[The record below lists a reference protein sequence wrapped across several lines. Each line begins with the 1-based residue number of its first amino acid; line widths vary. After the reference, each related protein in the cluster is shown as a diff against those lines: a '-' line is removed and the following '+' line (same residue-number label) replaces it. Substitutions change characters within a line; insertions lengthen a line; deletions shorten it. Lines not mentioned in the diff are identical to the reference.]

1 MKNKLS
7 KIIISFFIFTIASIN
22 YIYALSPQSELRYEG
37 IDVSDWQGYIDYSQ
51 VRNSGIDIVYI
62 KASQGNNIKDPYFD
76 INYENAKAN
85 NLKVGFYH
93 FLTATNT
100 EEAEEQARFFSSI
113 ISGKQADCKLA
124 LDYEQ
129 FNGVGTEQINQIAM
143 AFIQKVKE
151 LTKKQV
157 IIYSDL
163 YNSERTFSPE
173 LASQGELWIAY
184 YGDYRNLQNINA
196 SWNTFIGVQYTDR
209 GTVPG
214 IRGNVDRDLFSEEI
228 FLDDNSEIPSTE
240 NPNGSYNTETTYY
253 TVQRGDTLW
262 GIARRYGTTIQ
273 EIAQVNGIQN
283 VNLIF
288 PGQVLRIHTNSN
300 VPGSESNGVGKT
312 YYTIKRGDT
321 LWGISRRYG
330 TTVQNLVSWN
340 NIKNPNLIFPGQRL
354 IIYGSSG
361 SNENSRVSKNVNSN
375 TYTDSNLNLSQ
386 NTYSNN
392 NNINYAQYTVQKGDS
407 LWRIAR
413 RYRVCP
419 KKLARVNGITNPYAI
434 YPGLV
439 LKI

>member
-1 MKNKLS
+1 MKNKIY
-7 KIIISFFIFTIASIN
+7 KIFISFFIFTIAFIN

-37 IDVSDWQGYIDYSQ
+37 IDVSDWQGYIDYNQ
-51 VRNSGIDIVYI
+51 VKNSGIEVVYI

-93 FLTATNT
+93 FLTATNI
-100 EEAEEQARFFSSI
+100 AESEQQAIFFSSV

-129 FNGVGTEQINQIAM
+129 FGGVNKEQINQIAM

-163 YNSERTFSPE
+163 YNSESTFSPE

-184 YGDYRNLQNINA
+184 YENYRNLDNINA
-196 SWNTFIGVQYTDR
+196 SWNSFIGIQYTDR
-209 GTVPG
+209 GVVPG

-228 FLDDNSEIPSTE
+228 FLDDSSQIPNTE
-240 NPNGSYNTETTYY
+240 NPNNNYNTDTVYY
-253 TVQRGDTLW
+253 TVKRGDTL
-262 GIARRYGTTIQ
+262 GKIAAQYGTTVQ
-273 EIAQVNGIQN
+273 EIAQINGIQN
-283 VNLIF
+283 VNLIY

-300 VPGSESNGVGKT
+300 IPGSESNSTGKT

-321 LWGISRRYG
+321 LWGIARRYG
-330 TTVQNLVSWN
+330 TTVQNLVEWN
-340 NIKNPNLIFPGQRL
+340 NIKTPNLIYPGQRL
-354 IIYGSSG
+354 ILYGNYRNS
-361 SNENSRVSKNVNSN
+361 ENK
-375 TYTDSNLNLSQ
+375 
-386 NTYSNN
+386 YS
-392 NNINYAQYTVQKGDS
+392 YYTVQRGDT

-413 RYRVCP
+413 RYRTCP
-419 KKLARVNGITNPYAI
+419 KRIARVNGITNTNLI
-434 YPGLV
+434 YPGLI

>member
-7 KIIISFFIFTIASIN
+7 KIIISFIIFTIATIN
-22 YIYALSPQSELRYEG
+22 YIYALSPQNELRYEG
-37 IDVSDWQGYIDYSQ
+37 IDVSDWQGYIDYGQ
-51 VRNSGIDIVYI
+51 VKNSGIDIVYM
-62 KASQGNNIKDPYFD
+62 KASQGSNIKDPYFD

-85 NLKVGFYH
+85 GLKVGFYH
-93 FLTATNT
+93 FLTATDT
-100 EEAEEQARFFSSI
+100 QEAERQAIFFSSI

-124 LDYEQ
+124 MDYEQ
-129 FNGVGTEQINQIAM
+129 FYGVEGEQINQIAM

-173 LASQGELWIAY
+173 LASQGELWLAY
-184 YGDYRNLQNINA
+184 YGDYRSLQNVNA

-209 GTVPG
+209 GVVPG

-228 FLDDNSEIPSTE
+228 FLDDNSEIPNTE
-240 NPNGSYNTETTYY
+240 NPNGNYNTETIYY

-262 GIARRYGTTIQ
+262 AIARKYGTTIQ
-273 EIAQVNGIQN
+273 EIAQMNGIKN
-283 VNLIF
+283 VNLIY
-288 PGQVLRIHTNSN
+288 PGEVLRIHTNSN

-340 NIKNPNLIFPGQRL
+340 NIQNPNLIYPGQRL
-354 IIYGSSG
+354 IIYRNLGSS
-361 SNENSRVSKNVNSN
+361 SNSIVGKNVNHNTNSN
-375 TYTDSNLNLSQ
+375 HTR
-386 NTYSNN
+386 YSNR
-392 NNINYAQYTVQKGDS
+392 NINYAQYTVQKGDS
-407 LWRIAR
+407 LWKIAR
-413 RYRVCP
+413 RYRICP
-419 KKLARVNGITNPYAI
+419 RKLARINGITNPYMI

-439 LKI
+439 LKV